1 MKFNSRLEVIMQE
14 KRMSIHDICFLTGLT
29 YLTVLNARKGKNIT
43 LQTASLIAKALKVQ
57 SLDDIWPLKEE
68 EVAA

>member
-29 YLTVLNARKGKNIT
+29 YLTVLNARKGKNTT